1 MNLGHYIVNNRNY
14 SNKVEAII
22 EANKSKATIEW
33 MFHDSVFNN
42 IDFTIEPIKTLNQ
55 IYLER
60 AIQLRK
66 KYDYLILFFSG
77 GSDSVHVLDT
87 FLKNNI
93 IIDEIIVSYPES
105 GLKNYNFNKIDT
117 SASNNISEYLY
128 NTKPYISTIQQKYP
142 NIKITFHDYFID
154 MLDYKTNDW
163 LIRSSD
169 WIHPATVAKFN
180 LARYTHI
187 NEILQNKSIGAI
199 YGFEKPIVLYAYEKY
214 YCILR
219 DSNINGAVMPVN
231 HPNMHTELFY
241 ITPEMPDLLIKQ
253 SHAIINKCKIDT
265 TLKNIVSLMSRILV
279 NTAPWPTWRNADTI
293 KTYHKS
299 IIPIIYP
306 ESVNL
311 EFQTEKASTHFM
323 VESDAWFYQ
332 LHRNTKTYNMIMT
345 DYSNLINSLDDTYLV
360 KEGVRT
366 SSFKLYYKTYC
377 LTQDVCS

>member
-142 NIKITFHDYFID
+142 NIKIT
-154 MLDYKTNDW
+154 
-163 LIRSSD
+163 
-169 WIHPATVAKFN
+169 
-180 LARYTHI
+180 
-187 NEILQNKSIGAI
+187 
-199 YGFEKPIVLYAYEKY
+199 
-214 YCILR
+214 C
-219 DSNINGAVMPVN
+219 
-231 HPNMHTELFY
+231 
-241 ITPEMPDLLIKQ
+241 
-253 SHAIINKCKIDT
+253 
-265 TLKNIVSLMSRILV
+265 
-279 NTAPWPTWRNADTI
+279 
-293 KTYHKS
+293 
-299 IIPIIYP
+299 
-306 ESVNL
+306 
-311 EFQTEKASTHFM
+311 
-323 VESDAWFYQ
+323 
-332 LHRNTKTYNMIMT
+332 
-345 DYSNLINSLDDTYLV
+345 
-360 KEGVRT
+360 
-366 SSFKLYYKTYC
+366 
-377 LTQDVCS
+377 